1 MADYSITWA
10 QTPTSTGQLIWVA
23 DVELKRGDQS
33 RWWHLVTPFT
43 EKAAAEAY
51 ILRKI
56 PEVRSRLW
64 SQSDNMSKTH

>member
-10 QTPTSTGQLIWVA
+10 QALTSTGQLIWVA
-23 DVELKRGDQS
+23 DVKLKRGDQS

-43 EKAAAEAY
+43 EKATAEAY

-64 SQSDNMSKTH
+64 SRSGNIPTTH